1 MPADTAPN
9 DLWAEV
15 VVLHSSNVAIVSDT
29 LRDPD
34 GHALRVVGD
43 RREAA
48 R

>member
-1 MPADTAPN
+1 MPPDTTPN

-15 VVLHSSNVAIVSDT
+15 VVLHSASVTIVGET

-34 GHALRVVGD
+34 GHALRVSVD
-43 RREAA
+43 WKEAA